1 VYHPRP
7 LAHRCQAGQ
16 GLCCAHSPTHI
27 VQMDMFLVQNYD
39 CIVGTSGRLDKGN
52 VMSNIYTRISKLVN
66 SRNCIL
72 E

>member
-1 VYHPRP
+1 
-7 LAHRCQAGQ
+7 
-16 GLCCAHSPTHI
+16 
-27 VQMDMFLVQNYD
+27 MDMFLVQNYD